1 MVKNT
6 RYMWYDEHLYEFV
19 PGLQAPDPVDF
30 AICGEDIPRKTI
42 MRGYIYAEDVAGENK
57 ACKKCKKVVD
67 RLLSKK
73 V

>member
-1 MVKNT
+1 MKNK
-6 RYMWYDEHLYEFV
+6 RYMWYDEHIYEFV

-30 AICGEDIPRKTI
+30 AICGGLKPGKTI

-57 ACKKCKKVVD
+57 ACKKCKKIVD
-67 RLLSKK
+67 SLLNKK